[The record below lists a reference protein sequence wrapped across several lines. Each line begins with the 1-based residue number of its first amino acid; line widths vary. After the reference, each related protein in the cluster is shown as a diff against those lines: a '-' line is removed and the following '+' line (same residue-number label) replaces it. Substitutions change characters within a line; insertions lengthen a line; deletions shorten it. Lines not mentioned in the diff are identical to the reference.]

1 MALMLDVD
9 GSSYIGARSYQED
22 AIWWDRNPANSPWL
36 GVISDGMGGHAAGD
50 KASKLAVRTISEVFV
65 RAFSQCGDVSTAL
78 KQAVETAHT
87 AVLEEG
93 IRLGHKH
100 NMGATVVAFSV
111 YQDRLYWCSA
121 GDSRLYLVRNRQ
133 AHQLTTDFTFETDLM
148 EAVRNGN
155 MTREEVANNPQR
167 NALTSFL
174 GVDRPLRLDL
184 NTMELANG
192 DFLISCTDGVHGLF
206 DEKDFVKLCQGTA
219 VDVVE
224 RLFTTEIANRAKKNQ
239 DNATALV
246 ARLYDKAAAVAAP
259 VSKSII
265 QPRMKQSAAPSNK
278 LGVYALICVLVT
290 VVAGASWLL
299 WSKSQEAYV
308 ANETSKKLKDE
319 NEKVTAENER
329 LAKVANDEQEKREKA
344 QANEAKAQANEAKAK
359 ANEAKVHRLA
369 IEKEEALKS
378 AAKANEKAK
387 LAQQREAERALAA
400 LEGKKLSQ
408 SDVKKTP
415 KAGAKEVPKAGAKE
429 VPKVEAKEVPKVEAK
444 EVPKVE
450 AKEVPKVEAKEVPKV
465 EAKEVPKVEA
475 KEVPKVEAK
484 EVPKVEAKE
493 VPKVEAKEVPKAG
506 TKEVPKAGTKGQLI

>member
-1 MALMLDVD
+1 MALKLDVD

-22 AIWWDRNPANSPWL
+22 AIWWDRNPASSPWL

-265 QPRMKQSAAPSNK
+265 QPRMKQPVVPSNK

-299 WSKSQEAYV
+299 WRNTQNNQKEIERIKSQALREKAEAIERTQSEATLSIDAV
-308 ANETSKKLKDE
+308 NKKAEKEKAARLK
-319 NEKVTAENER
+319 A
-329 LAKVANDEQEKREKA
+329 EQEKD
-344 QANEAKAQANEAKAK
+344 
-359 ANEAKVHRLA
+359 V
-369 IEKEEALKS
+369 
-378 AAKANEKAK
+378 
-387 LAQQREAERALAA
+387 AERARRKAEQEKA
-400 LEGKKLSQ
+400 VADGARHKAEQEAKTKPI
-408 SDVKKTP
+408 VKKTIEP
-415 KAGAKEVPKAGAKE
+415 ETKPVVKKPIEPETKPVVKKPIEPETEPVVKKPIESETEPVVKAK
-429 VPKVEAKEVPKVEAK
+429 
-444 EVPKVE
+444 
-450 AKEVPKVEAKEVPKV
+450 
-465 EAKEVPKVEA
+465 
-475 KEVPKVEAK
+475 
-484 EVPKVEAKE
+484 
-493 VPKVEAKEVPKAG
+493 
-506 TKEVPKAGTKGQLI
+506 TNTND